1 MLQLKYRKPEW
12 RNQRGVQPS
21 PGMCESER
29 MAQSVIA
36 ARRGEFVLGYG
47 ACALA
52 SCLWGTGFFFG
63 KIALTE
69 MSVPHMVLCR
79 FFFACV
85 VLMPLVWVHPA
96 RLNGTEW
103 RVLLLASFLGVP
115 VQFLVQFYG
124 LSLTT
129 VSHAALMVGTMPV
142 LLALAASLFA
152 HERLD
157 AVGWVALGGSTAGV
171 ALIVLGGTPATSD
184 GGGPSIAGDLLVV
197 LSLVVALA
205 WVLLNKR
212 LMLRHPPVV
221 VTAYGILCGT
231 AMLAV
236 VVLTTRGTPPLHGVN
251 ARVWLALAAS
261 GVLCTASTTLL
272 WNWGIHRVPASRAG
286 VFLNLEPA
294 LGSIL
299 GVQLLGDRLGPFA
312 WVGGGLIV
320 SAAVIIS
327 TRGHSES
334 AAILE

>member
-1 MLQLKYRKPEW
+1 MVGGES
-12 RNQRGVQPS
+12 RG
-21 PGMCESER
+21 R
-29 MAQSVIA
+29 
-36 ARRGEFVLGYG
+36 FVGYG

-63 KIALTE
+63 KIALVE
-69 MSVPHMVLCR
+69 MGVAHMVLYR
-79 FFFACV
+79 FLFACV
-85 VLMPLVWVHPA
+85 VLAPLVWRHSS
-96 RLNGTEW
+96 RLSGAEW

-157 AVGWVALGGSTAGV
+157 AVGWIALAGSTAGV
-171 ALIVLGGTPATSD
+171 TLIVLSGTHLTA
-184 GGGPSIAGDLLVV
+184 GRGPSIVGDLLVV
-197 LSLVVALA
+197 LSLVIALG
-205 WVLLNKR
+205 WILLNKQ
-212 LMLRHPPVV
+212 LMERHPPVV
-221 VTAYGILCGT
+221 VTAYGLLSGS

-236 VVLTTRGTPPLHGVN
+236 VVLAARGLPPLRGVSG
-251 ARVWLALAAS
+251 RVWLALAAS

-272 WNWGIHRVPASRAG
+272 WNWGMHRVPASRAG

-294 LGSIL
+294 MGSIL

-312 WVGGGLIV
+312 WVGGGMIV
-320 SAAVIIS
+320 AAAVVLT
-327 TRGHSES
+327 TRGHDGA